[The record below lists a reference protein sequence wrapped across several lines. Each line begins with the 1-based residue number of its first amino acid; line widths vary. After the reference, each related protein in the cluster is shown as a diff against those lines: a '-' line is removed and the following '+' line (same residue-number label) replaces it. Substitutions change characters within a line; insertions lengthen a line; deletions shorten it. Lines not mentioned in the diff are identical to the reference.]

1 LHYYYGKKKA
11 REPVAHAHAITSGHM
26 TSGDVTSGSS
36 ASNVALAVLKYYLR
50 SLAKLYFLTYEYE
63 INRHSYITDP
73 LNV

>member
-50 SLAKLYFLTYEYE
+50 
-63 INRHSYITDP
+63 
-73 LNV
+73 